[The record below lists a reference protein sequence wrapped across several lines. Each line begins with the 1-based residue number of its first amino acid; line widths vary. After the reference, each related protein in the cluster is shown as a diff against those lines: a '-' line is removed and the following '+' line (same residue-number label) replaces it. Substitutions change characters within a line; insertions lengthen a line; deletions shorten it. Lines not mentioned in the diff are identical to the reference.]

1 LDTGTEIYRNLQ
13 QHLDKGPVGYP
24 STPSGIDISLLKHL
38 FTPEEAQIATQ
49 LSTIKLEPAGRIY
62 RRAKKSGL
70 VTSLEQLQIIL
81 DRMAYKGT
89 VLIYRASYKEKRYK
103 NAGVTAGGI
112 VDFQVNR
119 LTKDLV
125 DTFHQYHVEVFAR
138 AEMTGSRGV
147 PQLRTIPV
155 EKSIPV
161 PDKHLVSTYDDVR
174 QLVEN
179 AAGPIAVANCVCR
192 QTKDIQGQPCTHS
205 DIRETCLQIGTDHAR
220 QYVEMGIA
228 RYITKEEAFNILEKA
243 QHAGFILQPEN
254 SLRPE
259 AICCCCGDC
268 CGLLSAVVKSPR
280 PADLYATNYYAEVD
294 PALCRGCGT
303 CVKRCQLQART
314 IVNNV
319 AAVNLDRCIGCGNC
333 VVTCESHASR
343 LHKKDNAFVPPKD
356 KDTTFMKIMS
366 RKVGRWN
373 MLKIRLK
380 MLLGLDV

>member
-1 LDTGTEIYRNLQ
+1 MNTDTEIYRDLQ

-24 STPSGIDISLLKHL
+24 STPSGIDISLLEKL
-38 FTPEEAQIATQ
+38 FTAEEAQLAIC

-70 VTSLEQLQIIL
+70 VTSLEQLQTIL

-89 VLIYRASYKEKRYK
+89 VLVYLEGYQEKRYK

-243 QHAGFILQPEN
+243 QQAGFILQPEN

-280 PADLYATNYYAEVD
+280 PTDLYATNYYAEVD
-294 PALCRGCGT
+294 SALCKGCGT
-303 CVKRCQLQART
+303 CIKRCQLQART
-314 IVNNV
+314 IFNGL

-343 LHKKDNAFVPPKD
+343 LHKKENAFIPPKD

-366 RKVGRWN
+366 RKVGRWD

>member
-89 VLIYRASYKEKRYK
+89 VLVYREGYKEKRYK

-243 QHAGFILQPEN
+243 QQAGFILQPEN

-280 PADLYATNYYAEVD
+280 PADLYATNYYAGVD
-294 PALCRGCGT
+294 TALCKGCGV
-303 CVKRCQLQART
+303 CVKRCQLQSRT
-314 IVNNV
+314 IVNGV

>member
-1 LDTGTEIYRNLQ
+1 MYTDTEIYRNLQ

-38 FTPEEAQIATQ
+38 FTPEEAQIAVQ
-49 LSTIKLEPAGRIY
+49 LSTIKLESAGRIY
-62 RRAKKSGL
+62 RRVKKSGL

-89 VLIYRASYKEKRYK
+89 VLVYREGYKEKRYK

-119 LTKDLV
+119 LTKNLV

-138 AEMTGSRGV
+138 AEMTGSRGL

-243 QHAGFILQPEN
+243 QQAGFILQPEN

-259 AICCCCGDC
+259 AICCCRCDC

-294 PALCRGCGT
+294 PALCKGCGT

-314 IVNNV
+314 IANGV

-343 LHKKDNAFVPPKD
+343 LHKKGDALVPPKD

-380 MLLGLDV
+380 MLLGMDV

>member
-1 LDTGTEIYRNLQ
+1 MDTDTEIYRNLQ

-24 STPSGIDISLLKHL
+24 TTPSGIDISLLKHL
-38 FTPEEAQIATQ
+38 FTPEEAQIAVQ
-49 LSTIKLEPAGRIY
+49 LSTIKLESAGRIY

-89 VLIYRASYKEKRYK
+89 VLVYLEGYPEKRYK

-138 AEMTGSRGV
+138 AEMTGSRGL

-174 QLVEN
+174 MLVGN

-228 RYITKEEAFNILEKA
+228 RYIIKEEAFNILEKA
-243 QHAGFILQPEN
+243 QQAGFILQPEN

-268 CGLLSAVVKSPR
+268 CGILSSVKRFPR
-280 PADLYATNYYAEVD
+280 PADYYASNFYAEID
-294 PALCRGCGT
+294 PDLCSGCQT
-303 CVKRCQLQART
+303 CIERCQMDAPFMT
-314 IVNNV
+314 NGV
-319 AAVNLDRCIGCGNC
+319 AAINLDRCIGCGNC
-333 VVTCESHASR
+333 VAVCEANAVRLKKKESVT
-343 LHKKDNAFVPPKD
+343 VPPKD
-356 KDTTFMKIMS
+356 TDEFHQKILA
-366 RKVGRWN
+366 K
-373 MLKIRLK
+373 K
-380 MLLGLDV
+380 LGK

>member
-13 QHLDKGPVGYP
+13 QHLDKGPVSYP

-49 LSTIKLEPAGRIY
+49 LSTINLEPARRIY

-89 VLIYRASYKEKRYK
+89 VLVYREGYKEKRYK

-179 AAGPIAVANCVCR
+179 TAGPIAVANCVCR

-280 PADLYATNYYAEVD
+280 PADLYATNYYAGVD
-294 PALCRGCGT
+294 PALCKGCGT

-314 IVNNV
+314 IANGV

-343 LHKKDNAFVPPKD
+343 LHKKDNAFIPPKD